1 VPSEELSGSAQPFL
15 GSHAGRFVPARPSR
29 IVMHTRIVKPKHG
42 PELVVRPL
50 RDGDTATVQAVF
62 DRLGDA
68 SRHARFNGSKP
79 RLGEQELRWL
89 AAVGPNHHVLVAWV
103 DGDPRPAAIARLVRS
118 GGTAEIA
125 FEVADAYQRRGIGS
139 ALAQELVADACL
151 AGIVEVT
158 ALVRSDNRAALA
170 LLSRVLGQLQVRLGG
185 PDVLVRAPIP
195 ARC

>member
-1 VPSEELSGSAQPFL
+1 
-15 GSHAGRFVPARPSR
+15 
-29 IVMHTRIVKPKHG
+29 MHTRIVKPKHG

-68 SRHARFNGSKP
+68 SRAARFNGLKR

-89 AAVGPNHHVLVAWV
+89 ATVGPNHHVLVAWV

-118 GGTAEIA
+118 GASAEIA

-139 ALAQELVADACL
+139 ALTQELVTDACL
-151 AGIVEVT
+151 AGISEVT

-170 LLSRVLGQLQVRLGG
+170 LLGRVLGQLQVRLEG
-185 PDVLVRAPIP
+185 PEVLVRAPLP